1 MIATNFF
8 FGCILAAIQLQQTH
22 SFSAVEKYDPNMKT
36 KIASSVA
43 KTERREVERS
53 RVGREICNRLH

>member
-1 MIATNFF
+1 M
-8 FGCILAAIQLQQTH
+8 QQTH

-53 RVGREICNRLH
+53 RVGREICIDFVYICVNHYQKS